1 MAKTRTTTAANSS
14 PSSIRLDA
22 HEVIHVG
29 VDVHKATY
37 HVALYSTRRGVVTTW
52 VQPATP
58 EALIARLGPI
68 REHITQVAYEAGPT
82 GFALARRL
90 AEAKLPVQVIAPS
103 RLLAPVGP
111 EAKSDRLDCRKLA
124 MHSAK
129 GLLQPVRVPTAQEE
143 ADRQVLRLREQLVRK
158 ARTIQQQ
165 IKSLLL
171 QHGLAEPAG
180 LKYWSGPSVE
190 ALRRLE
196 LLPELRFALGV
207 MLDELAHARQQVKR
221 VTERLGEL
229 AAAVRHAKAAEVM
242 RTVPGV
248 GPVTAMSFRL
258 ELPEPGRFKRAGQV
272 AKMLGLAPQVRQSG
286 QVRREGGLLRS
297 ASGRLRT
304 VLVEAAW
311 RWVAC
316 DESARGRY
324 RRLVANTGSGQKA
337 IVGMA
342 RRLGV
347 LLWRLSVHGQPYR
360 VAA

>member
-1 MAKTRTTTAANSS
+1 MAKTRTTTAATTS

-22 HEVIHVG
+22 GELVHVG

-37 HVALYSTRRGVVTTW
+37 HVALYSTARGVVATW
-52 VQPATP
+52 VQPACP
-58 EALIARLGPI
+58 QALVDRLEPI
-68 REHITQVAYEAGPT
+68 RAHVAQVVYEAGPT

-90 AEAKLPVQVIAPS
+90 AEANLPVQVIAPS

-111 EAKSDRLDCRKLA
+111 EAKSDRLDCRRLA
-124 MHSAK
+124 IHSAK

-158 ARTIQQQ
+158 ARTAQQQ
-165 IKSLLL
+165 IKSFLL
-171 QHGLAEPAG
+171 HYGIPEPAG
-180 LKYWSGPSVE
+180 LRYWAKPAVE

-196 LLPELRFALGV
+196 LLPEVRFALDV
-207 MLDELAHARQQVKR
+207 MLDELEHARGQVKR
-221 VTERLGEL
+221 VTGRLAEL
-229 AAAVRHAKAAEVM
+229 ADAARHAKAVEVM

-258 ELPEPGRFKRAGQV
+258 ELPEPGRFRRDGQV

-286 QVRREGGLLRS
+286 QTRREGGLLKS

-316 DESARGRY
+316 DEAAKAVY
-324 RRLVANTGSGQKA
+324 RRLVGNTGRSQKA
-337 IVGMA
+337 IVAMA

-347 LLWRLSVHGQPYR
+347 LLWRLSVHGRPYG
-360 VAA
+360 VPA